1 MTLATAHGVV
11 LDGVRG
17 AVVRVEVA
25 VSDGLPSVGV
35 VGLPDASVAEA
46 RWRARCAVEASGR
59 SWPNRRVTVSLS
71 PAEVRKHGAGLD
83 LPMAVGILVADGRLP
98 ASSLAGTILV
108 GELGLDGR
116 LRPSRGLL
124 AAILAAR
131 RAGFSRVIIPEEGA
145 GEADLVPGIAIVRA
159 TDLAEV
165 CRVLEGA
172 DPGILGGVRGS
183 RAGEGAAGGDD
194 ALGYT
199 GEPRDGRVGEP
210 GGGEPGDLRDVRGH
224 ALPRWALEVA
234 AAGGH
239 HVAMVGPPGIGKTLL
254 ASRLPG
260 LLPELDDDSALDVA
274 AIHSVAGRLR
284 SVGCF
289 TMPPL
294 AAPHHSASAAAILG
308 SVSGGRVIPG
318 AVTLAHQGVL
328 FLDEAPE
335 FCRPALEGLRQPLES
350 GLMVLHRTGWNGT
363 LPARFQLLIA
373 ANPCPCGQRAGAG
386 SGCTCAPAAVRRYAS
401 RLSGPLLDRVDIR
414 LPVDR
419 PHPAELESTDVPE
432 DSAAVRDRVRS
443 ARERM
448 AHRYAGRPWRLTSEV
463 PTGELR
469 RCWPPS
475 PEGADVL
482 REFERRSPNLRGV
495 DRVLRMAWT
504 LADLRGAIAPGRD
517 DVAGALALRGAHLG
531 WS

>member
-17 AVVRVEVA
+17 VVVRVEVA

-83 LPMAVGILVADGRLP
+83 LPMAVGILAAADGLP
-98 ASSLAGTILV
+98 ASSVAGTVFV

-116 LRPSRGLL
+116 LRPARGVL
-124 AAILAAR
+124 AAVLGAR
-131 RAGFSRVIIPEEGA
+131 RAGFARVVVPAQGA
-145 GEADLVPGIAIVRA
+145 AEASMVPGIEIVRA
-159 TDLAEV
+159 TDLVQV
-165 CRVLEGA
+165 CRILEGVDPGSPASSVA
-172 DPGILGGVRGS
+172 DPS
-183 RAGEGAAGGDD
+183 DGESPVG
-194 ALGYT
+194 LVI
-199 GEPRDGRVGEP
+199 EPDVEP
-210 GGGEPGDLRDVRGH
+210 ADLRDVRGH
-224 ALPRWALEVA
+224 ALARWALEVA

-239 HVAMVGPPGIGKTLL
+239 HLAMVGPPGIGKTLL
-254 ASRLPG
+254 ASRMPG

-274 AIHSVAGRLR
+274 AIHSVAGRCR
-284 SVGCF
+284 PGAAF
-289 TMPPL
+289 AMPPM
-294 AAPHHSASAAAILG
+294 ASPHHSASAAAVLG
-308 SVSGGRVIPG
+308 SVSGGRVVPG
-318 AVTLAHQGVL
+318 AVTLAHCGVL

-350 GLMVLHRTGWNGT
+350 GELSLHRTGWNGT
-363 LPARFQLLIA
+363 LPARFQLLLA
-373 ANPCPCGQRAGAG
+373 ANPCPCGQRSGLGAG
-386 SGCTCAPAAVRRYAS
+386 CSCAPAAVRRYAT

-414 LPVDR
+414 LSVDR
-419 PHPAELESTDVPE
+419 PHPVELESSDEPE
-432 DSAAVRDRVRS
+432 SSDAVRDRVRS
-443 ARERM
+443 ARARM
-448 AHRYAGRPWRLTSEV
+448 AHRYADCPWRLTSQV

-469 RCWPPS
+469 RRWRPGPD
-475 PEGADVL
+475 GAEVL
-482 REFERRSPNLRGV
+482 GEFERRSPNLRGV

-504 LADLRGAIAPGRD
+504 LADLRAAAAPGRD
-517 DVAGALALRGAHLG
+517 DVAGALALRGAYLG

>member
-1 MTLATAHGVV
+1 MALATTHGVV

-17 AVVRVEVA
+17 VVVRVEVA

-35 VGLPDASVAEA
+35 VGLPDASVTEA

-83 LPMAVGILVADGRLP
+83 LPMAVGILAAADSLPVGSVA
-98 ASSLAGTILV
+98 STVFV

-124 AAILAAR
+124 AAILASR
-131 RAGFSRVIIPEEGA
+131 RAGFTRVVVPDDGA
-145 GEADLVPGIAIVRA
+145 SEASTVPGIAVVRA
-159 TDLAEV
+159 ADLTQV
-165 CRVLEGA
+165 CRILEGR
-172 DPGILGGVRGS
+172 DPGCADSTLANRAVGE
-183 RAGEGAAGGDD
+183 RAGEPDGTADLSADD
-194 ALGYT
+194 A
-199 GEPRDGRVGEP
+199 EPV
-210 GGGEPGDLRDVRGH
+210 DLRDVRGH

-239 HVAMVGPPGIGKTLL
+239 HLAMVGPPGIGKTLL

-260 LLPELDDDSALDVA
+260 LLPQLDDDSALDVA
-274 AIHSVAGRLR
+274 AIHSVAGRVR
-284 SVGCF
+284 STAAF
-289 TMPPL
+289 ATPPL
-294 AAPHHSASAAAILG
+294 SSPHHSASAAAVLG
-308 SVSGGRVIPG
+308 SVSGGRVVPG
-318 AVTLAHQGVL
+318 AVSLAHCGVL

-350 GLMVLHRTGWNGT
+350 GQLSLHRTGWNGN
-363 LPARFQLLIA
+363 LPARFQLVLA
-373 ANPCPCGQRAGAG
+373 ANPCPCGQRAG
-386 SGCTCAPAAVRRYAS
+386 SGTGCSCAPAAVRRYAS

-414 LPVDR
+414 LSVQR
-419 PHPAELESTDVPE
+419 PHPAELESTDQPE
-432 DSAAVRDRVRS
+432 SSAAVRDRVLA
-443 ARERM
+443 ARDRM
-448 AHRYAGRPWRLTSEV
+448 AHRYSGCPWRLTSQV

-469 RCWPPS
+469 RRWPPATD
-475 PEGADVL
+475 GAEVL
-482 REFERRSPNLRGV
+482 GEFERRSANLRGV

-504 LADLRGAIAPGRD
+504 LADLRAAGAPGRD
-517 DVAGALALRGAHLG
+517 DVAGALALRGAYLG

>member
-17 AVVRVEVA
+17 VVVRVEVA

-35 VGLPDASVAEA
+35 VGLPDASVTEA

-83 LPMAVGILVADGRLP
+83 LPIAVGILVAASALP
-98 ASSLAGTILV
+98 AGSLESTIFV

-131 RAGFSRVIIPEEGA
+131 RAGFTRVVVPDEGA
-145 GEADLVPGIAIVRA
+145 CEADVVPGITVVRA
-159 TDLAEV
+159 VDLSQV
-165 CRVLEGA
+165 CRILEGV
-172 DPGILGGVRGS
+172 DPGCGAVRSEVRTDGRGS
-183 RAGEGAAGGDD
+183 GERDGGEGGHAHAVS
-194 ALGYT
+194 
-199 GEPRDGRVGEP
+199 EI
-210 GGGEPGDLRDVRGH
+210 GDLSDVRGH

-239 HVAMVGPPGIGKTLL
+239 HLAMVGPPGIGKTLL

-260 LLPELDDDSALDVA
+260 LLPDLSDDSALDVA
-274 AIHSVAGRLR
+274 AIHSVAGRR
-284 SVGCF
+284 RPPDAF
-289 TMPPL
+289 TEPPL
-294 AAPHHSASAAAILG
+294 SAPHHSASAPAILG
-308 SVSGGRVIPG
+308 SVSGGRAVPG
-318 AVTLAHQGVL
+318 AVTLAHRGVL

-350 GLMVLHRTGWNGT
+350 GLLTLHRTGWNGT
-363 LPARFQLLIA
+363 LPARFQLVIA
-373 ANPCPCGQRAGAG
+373 ANPCPCGQRTG
-386 SGCTCAPAAVRRYAS
+386 SGTGCSCAPAAVRRYAS

-414 LPVDR
+414 LAVDR
-419 PHPAELESTDVPE
+419 PHPAELESTDLPE
-432 DSAAVRDRVRS
+432 SSAVVQDRVRS
-443 ARERM
+443 ARARM
-448 AHRYAGRPWRLTSEV
+448 AHRYEGLPWQLTSEV
-463 PTGELR
+463 PTGDLR
-469 RCWPPS
+469 RRWPPG
-475 PEGADVL
+475 PDGAEVL
-482 REFERRSPNLRGV
+482 RDFERRSPNLRGV

-504 LADLRGAIAPGRD
+504 LADLRAAPAPGRD

>member
-17 AVVRVEVA
+17 VVVRVEVA

-35 VGLPDASVAEA
+35 VGLPDASVTEA

-83 LPMAVGILVADGRLP
+83 LPMAVGILAAADSLP
-98 ASSLAGTILV
+98 AASVASTVFI

-131 RAGFSRVIIPEEGA
+131 RGAFARVVVPDEGA
-145 GEADLVPGIAIVRA
+145 AEAAMVPGITVVRA
-159 TDLAEV
+159 RDLAQV
-165 CRVLEGA
+165 CRILEGVDPGCPESPPDGDEAEARTRAGGARDGSAVDA
-172 DPGILGGVRGS
+172 DP
-183 RAGEGAAGGDD
+183 A
-194 ALGYT
+194 
-199 GEPRDGRVGEP
+199 
-210 GGGEPGDLRDVRGH
+210 DLRDVRGH

-239 HVAMVGPPGIGKTLL
+239 HLAMVGPPGIGKTLL

-284 SVGCF
+284 PESAF
-289 TMPPL
+289 ATPPMS
-294 AAPHHSASAAAILG
+294 APHHSASAAAVLG
-308 SVSGGRVIPG
+308 SVSGGRAVPG
-318 AVTLAHQGVL
+318 AVTLAHCGVL

-350 GLMVLHRTGWNGT
+350 GQLALHRTGWNGT
-363 LPARFQLLIA
+363 LPARFQLLLA

-386 SGCTCAPAAVRRYAS
+386 AACSCAPAAVRRYAS

-414 LPVDR
+414 LSVER
-419 PHPAELESTDVPE
+419 PHPAELESTDTPE
-432 DSAAVRDRVRS
+432 SSATVRDRVRE
-443 ARERM
+443 ARARM
-448 AHRYAGRPWRLTSEV
+448 ARRYAACPWSLTSQV
-463 PTGELR
+463 PTGDLR
-469 RCWPPS
+469 RCWPPA
-475 PEGADVL
+475 PDGAEVL
-482 REFERRSPNLRGV
+482 TEFERRSPNLRGV

-504 LADLRGAIAPGRD
+504 LADLRAAGAPGRD
-517 DVAGALALRGAHLG
+517 DVAGALALRGAYLG